1 MRTELEKQHDAE
13 FLTQSE
19 KSVRRIGE
27 AGIIRSPYQTRK
39 LANERLRVAIC
50 ELTDANIVNVQKWL
64 DKISTEDPAKAID
77 FLLRMLEF
85 SVPKLSRVESQIST
99 SGVSGDLGDLTVRDL
114 QEMVLRARKAG
125 SIEGESEDITELEA
139 TAKYAGLI

>member
-1 MRTELEKQHDAE
+1 MRTELEKLYDSE
-13 FLTQSE
+13 FLTPDE
-19 KSVRRIGE
+19 KSVRRVEE
-27 AGIIRSPYQTRK
+27 AGVIRTPYQTRK

-85 SVPKLSRVESQIST
+85 SVPKLSRVEAQIST
-99 SGVSGDLGDLTVRDL
+99 SGVTGDLGDLTVRDL
-114 QEMVLRARKAG
+114 QEMVLRHRQEN
-125 SIEGESEDITELEA
+125 SIEGEATLIDDDIED
-139 TAKYAGLI
+139 LI

>member
-50 ELTDANIVNVQKWL
+50 ELTDANIQSVQVWL
-64 DKISTEDPAKAID
+64 DDVAGEDPAKAID

-85 SVPKLSRVESQIST
+85 SVPKLSRVEAQIST
-99 SGVSGDLGDLTVRDL
+99 GGATGDLGDLTVRDL

-125 SIEGESEDITELEA
+125 SIEGEATEVPPEVE
-139 TAKYAGLI
+139 GLI